1 MLSKH
6 CSSCGADAHP
16 KLRHPSSFRVES
28 SIWTL
33 AIVVGL
39 FAGTFSAVRSESGPS
54 LSHVLQSVRL
64 SAAQTTEFP
73 ADVQQTDTR
82 GSQSVGMLFTT
93 WVTRT
98 IVDFLK
104 TAWWVLPL
112 PILFSVWRQFRG
124 YEVCGHCGARELVPV
139 VVPHGDER
147 PRW

>member
-6 CSSCGADAHP
+6 CNACGADAHP
-16 KLRHPSSFRVES
+16 KLRHPSTFRIES

-39 FAGTFSAVRSESGPS
+39 FAGTFSAVKSESGPS

-64 SAAQTTEFP
+64 SVAQTTELP
-73 ADVQQTDTR
+73 ADVQQTDSR
-82 GSQSVGMLFTT
+82 GSQSFGMLFAT
-93 WVTRT
+93 WATRN

-104 TAWWVLPL
+104 YAWWMLPL
-112 PILFSVWRQFRG
+112 PILFSLWRQFRG
-124 YEVCGHCGARELVPV
+124 YEVCGHCGSRGLVPV
-139 VVPHGDER
+139 VVPHGDEL

>member
-6 CSSCGADAHP
+6 CSICGADAHP

-54 LSHVLQSVRL
+54 LSHVLQSVTL
-64 SAAQTTEFP
+64 SSAQPAEQP
-73 ADVQQTDTR
+73 ADVWGTDTR
-82 GSQSVGMLFTT
+82 GSESTGMLFTT

-104 TAWWVLPL
+104 YAWWVLPL
-112 PILFSVWRQFRG
+112 PILFSLWRQFRG
-124 YEVCGHCGARELVPV
+124 YAVCGHCGSRELVPV

-147 PRW
+147 PLW